1 MKERKILT
9 VVVPIYNSELYL
21 ENCLSNLNKMIGD
34 FKNSVEVLL
43 INDGST
49 DNSLQYLKCK
59 TKDLTE
65 YKVIDKPHTGVSDT
79 RNYGIKNATGK
90 YITFLDSD
98 DSYKKDFISHFLL
111 EIKNEPDIVWND
123 VINIKNNYFLEIKN
137 DDIRLSLMEMVL
149 GITKQKIQEGIASK
163 FYKLSFLKEN
173 ELVFNSKVV
182 ISEDTLFILQAL
194 AKAQSIYLSNRQFY
208 FILNEHSLNRFNPKT
223 LEGELEYRNQVAI
236 ILRNYKESKI
246 KRLIDDRTKINGFC
260 TLIYRYFGPLIENK
274 KMTVNQAAERLK
286 EIAKDSQYINAFG
299 NGKLDHTVT
308 MRYKLFRIL
317 LSSEKYKLVLEID
330 VLIDKLKRTNWNII
344 E

>member
-1 MKERKILT
+1 MKKRKILT
-9 VVVPIYNSELYL
+9 VVVPIYNSEPYL

-34 FKNSVEVLL
+34 LKNSVEVLL

-59 TKDLTE
+59 TKDLAE
-65 YKVIDKPHTGVSDT
+65 YKIIDKPHTGVSDT

-98 DSYKKDFISHFLL
+98 DSYKEDFISHFLL

-123 VINIKNNYFLEIKN
+123 VINIKNNYFLEIEN

-182 ISEDTLFILQAL
+182 ISEDTLFILQ
-194 AKAQSIYLSNRQFY
+194 SVIYNSY
-208 FILNEHSLNRFNPKT
+208 S
-223 LEGELEYRNQVAI
+223 
-236 ILRNYKESKI
+236 
-246 KRLIDDRTKINGFC
+246 
-260 TLIYRYFGPLIENK
+260 
-274 KMTVNQAAERLK
+274 
-286 EIAKDSQYINAFG
+286 
-299 NGKLDHTVT
+299 
-308 MRYKLFRIL
+308 
-317 LSSEKYKLVLEID
+317 
-330 VLIDKLKRTNWNII
+330 
-344 E
+344 

>member
-1 MKERKILT
+1 MKKRKILT
-9 VVVPIYNSELYL
+9 VVVPIYNSEPYL

-34 FKNSVEVLL
+34 LKNSVEVLL

-59 TKDLTE
+59 TKDLAE
-65 YKVIDKPHTGVSDT
+65 YKIIDKPHTGVSDT

-98 DSYKKDFISHFLL
+98 DSYKEDFISHFLL

-123 VINIKNNYFLEIKN
+123 VINIKNNYFLEIEN

-194 AKAQSIYLSNRQFY
+194 DKARSIYLSNEQFY

-223 LEGELEYRNQVAI
+223 LEGELKYRNQVAI

-274 KMTVNQAAERLK
+274 KMTVSQAAERLK
-286 EIAKDSQYINAFG
+286 EIAVMEDYLTAFH
-299 NGKLDHTVT
+299 NSRVDDTLSRRYVIFRKLV
-308 MRYKLFRIL
+308 MKERYKTALCISVCL
-317 LSSEKYKLVLEID
+317 
-330 VLIDKLKRTNWNII
+330 DKIKHQHWQ
-344 E
+344 